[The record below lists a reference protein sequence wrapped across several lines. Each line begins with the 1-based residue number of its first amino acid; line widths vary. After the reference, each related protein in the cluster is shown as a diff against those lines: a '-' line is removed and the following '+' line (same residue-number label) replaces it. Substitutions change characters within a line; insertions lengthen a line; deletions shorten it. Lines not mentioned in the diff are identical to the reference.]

1 MMITRKIF
9 FMWGYEKI
17 GKFFSDFIN
26 FIFIFLNYLIFIYF
40 KKVIFLIIYINS
52 INLLCFD
59 KIKILY

>member
-1 MMITRKIF
+1 
-9 FMWGYEKI
+9 MWGYEKI

-26 FIFIFLNYLIFIYF
+26 VIFIFLNYLIFIYF